1 MTVVHRGRSAI
12 GTAIELS
19 KTIDLLQ
26 YSLALMRA
34 AEADEDDEKHG
45 TKTNTGGT
53 YQAMPILQW

>member
-26 YSLALMRA
+26 YSLAFDA
-34 AEADEDDEKHG
+34 
-45 TKTNTGGT
+45 GG
-53 YQAMPILQW
+53 